1 MSGILRVDE
10 TSEFFV
16 ARLNEKPL
24 VVQIVPK
31 LAASE

>member
-1 MSGILRVDE
+1 MSGVLRVDE

-16 ARLNEKPL
+16 AHLMQKSL